1 MSRTAWECRF
11 ADRGGKGGSQMTRGT
26 MARILLIEDEPQVR
40 EMLLDDL
47 TERGHKVIEAANG
60 VDGLQMMITGE
71 PDLVLCDRAMPGM
84 SGYEV
89 LERIRGAYPQ
99 FADIPFVFLTALS
112 DPRDRLAV
120 DHLKPSG
127 YINKPV
133 DFNMLSQKIDSLLQ
147 K

>member
-1 MSRTAWECRF
+1 MGQEGVLVIM
-11 ADRGGKGGSQMTRGT
+11 RGI

-40 EMLLDDL
+40 EMLLDEL

-60 VDGLQMMITGE
+60 VEGLQMMVTSE

-112 DPRDRLAV
+112 DARDRLAV
-120 DHLKPSG
+120 EHLKPSA

-133 DFNMLSQKIDSLLQ
+133 DFNMLTQKIESLLQ

>member
-1 MSRTAWECRF
+1 
-11 ADRGGKGGSQMTRGT
+11 
-26 MARILLIEDEPQVR
+26 MANILLIEDEPQVR
-40 EMLLDDL
+40 ELLFDEL
-47 TERGHKVIEAANG
+47 SERGHKVIEATNG
-60 VDGLQMMITGE
+60 IDGLEMMVKAE

-89 LERIRGAYPQ
+89 LQRIRGAYPQ
-99 FADIPFVFLTALS
+99 FAEIPFVFLTALS
-112 DPRDRLAV
+112 DPRDRQAV

-133 DFNMLSQKIDSLLQ
+133 DFKMLSQQIDSLLQ

>member
-1 MSRTAWECRF
+1 
-11 ADRGGKGGSQMTRGT
+11 MTRGF

-40 EMLLDDL
+40 EMLLDEL

-60 VDGLQMMITGE
+60 VEGLQMMVTSE

-112 DPRDRLAV
+112 DARDRLAV
-120 DHLKPSG
+120 EHLKPSA

-133 DFNMLSQKIDSLLQ
+133 DFNMLTQKIESLLQ

>member
-1 MSRTAWECRF
+1 
-11 ADRGGKGGSQMTRGT
+11 

-40 EMLLDDL
+40 EMLLDEL

-60 VDGLQMMITGE
+60 VEGLEMIVTTE

-84 SGYEV
+84 SGYDV

-120 DHLKPSG
+120 EHLKPSA

-133 DFNMLSQKIDSLLQ
+133 DFNMLNQKIDSLLQ

>member
-1 MSRTAWECRF
+1 
-11 ADRGGKGGSQMTRGT
+11 

-40 EMLLDDL
+40 ELLLDEL
-47 TERGHKVIEAANG
+47 TERGHKVTEAANG
-60 VDGLQMMITGE
+60 LDGLQLLITSE

-112 DPRDRLAV
+112 DPRDRMAV
-120 DHLKPSG
+120 DHLKPSA

-133 DFNMLSQKIDSLLQ
+133 DFNMLTQKIDSLLQ

>member
-1 MSRTAWECRF
+1 
-11 ADRGGKGGSQMTRGT
+11 

-40 EMLLDDL
+40 EMLQDELSV
-47 TERGHKVIEAANG
+47 RGHKVIEAANG
-60 VDGLQMMITGE
+60 IEGLKMLVANE

-89 LERIRGAYPQ
+89 LERIRGTYPQ
-99 FADIPFVFLTALS
+99 FSDIPFVFLTALS
-112 DPRDRLAV
+112 DPRDRMAV
-120 DHLKPSG
+120 DHLRPSG

-133 DFNMLSQKIDSLLQ
+133 DFNMLGKQIDSLLL